1 MVVLPTTEIIEP
13 FFLYYSSILEEC
25 DIIMYIMYEE
35 ALWGTN
41 IEITMDMGRRIRAL
55 QYYWCYLLSVLS

>member
-1 MVVLPTTEIIEP
+1 
-13 FFLYYSSILEEC
+13 
-25 DIIMYIMYEE
+25 MYEE

-41 IEITMDMGRRIRAL
+41 IEITIDMGRRIRAL